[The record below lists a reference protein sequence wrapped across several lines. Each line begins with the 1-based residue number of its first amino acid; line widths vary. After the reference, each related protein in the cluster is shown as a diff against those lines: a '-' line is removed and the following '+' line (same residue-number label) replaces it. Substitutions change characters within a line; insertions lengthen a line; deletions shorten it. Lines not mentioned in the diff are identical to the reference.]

1 VWFEIIGPYRKCANY
16 RHRPRYSRAGPP
28 GEAAWVR
35 ALEKAKGNGNN
46 PNGRWIDSPC
56 GSTLVRSNRHRPQRD
71 QDQTLLGRYA
81 MKRARSRAGR
91 FALCI
96 DNAEYPASL
105 ETRKLYE
112 VLPDNEAA
120 SRRQLR
126 IVDESGEDYLYPAR
140 YFRLVTLPV
149 TLPPSLDRVLRRR
162 ASRPADR
169 RRTRPVAIRPA

>member
-1 VWFEIIGPYRKCANY
+1 
-16 RHRPRYSRAGPP
+16 
-28 GEAAWVR
+28 
-35 ALEKAKGNGNN
+35 
-46 PNGRWIDSPC
+46 
-56 GSTLVRSNRHRPQRD
+56 
-71 QDQTLLGRYA
+71 

-112 VLPDNEAA
+112 VLPDNKAA

-140 YFRLVTLPV
+140 YFRLV